1 MSISLIENLSNE
13 IFYEIFEYLDGS
25 EIYQAFSNLNHRFQQ
40 LINCSSLLFKF
51 NHDSLI
57 LDNTY
62 KQFLLN
68 HKHQIISFYMP
79 NNDFF
84 SSFSIDSSFYQLQSL
99 SIYEISSSVLIS
111 LLVNLSSLPRLV
123 SLTIDAQDSLKDFT
137 EVYRLIFILPKLK
150 YIKCTGDEDDIS
162 ISLPIATNEQLS
174 AIEYFII
181 NHHCAFD
188 TLCTLI
194 SYTPQ
199 LCHLSL
205 LYLSDC
211 DSDNEIILSVIL
223 PNLTYLSIESC
234 NVTFENLEALIIESE
249 CNLKVLHVSFYY
261 YYNVYFDDDPWEELI
276 INYLPELKKLHLEYR
291 HDIDPELGS
300 SSNFKLPDQFNSLFW
315 NKKKWVLEVEM
326 CGMEYLYT
334 IRSYEKRWYD
344 VDPCNEISNS
354 TRLKIT
360 FLPDDDYLMEFELM
374 ICDLLAVTQIY
385 HLEISK
391 ENISS
396 NIVLA
401 LIQEFSALQTLRIS
415 SLVLY
420 ESFIY
425 NKNRRYKSAKNEITK
440 VYLEKMS
447 RIEDISF
454 LLQHCP
460 NVEYLKIG
468 FLHKFYIELFF
479 KDILKAIKDDSN
491 RYFRLL
497 CFHIPTDDNVMI
509 EKLKQMIIGEECLHG
524 FTIKICY
531 GND

>member
-1 MSISLIENLSNE
+1 MSISLIEKLSNE

-68 HKHQIISFYMP
+68 HEHQIVSFYMQ

-84 SSFSIDSSFYQLQSL
+84 STFSIDSSFYQLQSL
-99 SIYEISSSVLIS
+99 YIDEISSSVLIS
-111 LLVNLSSLPRLV
+111 LLGNLSSLPRLV

-137 EVYRLIFILPKLK
+137 EVYRLIFTLPKLK
-150 YIKCTGDEDDIS
+150 YIKCSGDEDDIS

-174 AIEYFII
+174 TIEYFII

-205 LYLSDC
+205 DDLSDC
-211 DSDNEIILSVIL
+211 DSDNEIIFSVTL
-223 PNLTYLSIESC
+223 PNLTYLSIGSC

-276 INYLPELKKLHLEYR
+276 INYLPELKKLQLEYR

-300 SSNFKLPDQFNSLFW
+300 SSNFKPPDQFNSLFW

-344 VDPCNEISNS
+344 VDPSNEISNS

-374 ICDLLAVTQIY
+374 ICDLLA
-385 HLEISK
+385 
-391 ENISS
+391 
-396 NIVLA
+396 
-401 LIQEFSALQTLRIS
+401 
-415 SLVLY
+415 
-420 ESFIY
+420 
-425 NKNRRYKSAKNEITK
+425 
-440 VYLEKMS
+440 
-447 RIEDISF
+447 
-454 LLQHCP
+454 
-460 NVEYLKIG
+460 
-468 FLHKFYIELFF
+468 
-479 KDILKAIKDDSN
+479 AIKDDSN

-524 FTIKICY
+524 FTVRICY